1 MFAPMMQ
8 KEPSGIRVAWAGHCG
23 GSSGAVN
30 AAAIIS
36 RPTRR
41 PARQIRWR
49 FAGGRGGSGWKMDT
63 RPR

>member
-8 KEPSGIRVAWAGHCG
+8 TEPSGIRVAWAGHCG
-23 GSSGAVN
+23 GLSGGVN
-30 AAAIIS
+30 AVAIIS
-36 RPTRR
+36 RPTTS

-49 FAGGRGGSGWKMDT
+49 FAGGRGGRGWKMDT